1 VVWAATEQ
9 QILTVAMVQRFFSL
23 FLCLC
28 YNIVFGDSVSC
39 AAFFFVL
46 SQCRIFLVQP
56 QCSVQFFSLC
66 CLSAAC
72 FFSAATVQCVFFVQP
87 EGGMFGFFALCCL
100 SAACFLCAAAGHG
113 FVLFL
118 FFDFCAT
125 TGQHGFCAAAV
136 QRVFCPAAAAVLQY
150 PLFFFA
156 MSDEGFFVV
165 VVCICFL

>member
-1 VVWAATEQ
+1 MWAATEQ

-56 QCSVQFFSLC
+56 QCSVQFFSFC

-72 FFSAATVQCVFFVQP
+72 FFSAATVQWVFFVQP

-113 FVLFL
+113 FLLFL

-150 PLFFFA
+150 FLFFFA
-156 MSDEGFFVV
+156 MSDEVFFVV